1 MTGVQTC
8 ALPIEAV
15 HKAVAAAVAQCRA
28 GKGPVFIEAV
38 TQRWEGS
45 KPMWPSLATGITDVA
60 MAWEEKRVPRKFR
73 DWYLKEDPILLHV
86 RRLLRSRLA
95 TREAVLALDGAVNE
109 RMAKARRFAID
120 SPMPDPRTVFDHVF
134 GSHAAPCVPNWTPPP
149 VAASSP

>member
-1 MTGVQTC
+1 
-8 ALPIEAV
+8 
-15 HKAVAAAVAQCRA
+15 
-28 GKGPVFIEAV
+28 
-38 TQRWEGS
+38 
-45 KPMWPSLATGITDVA
+45 MWPSLATGITDVA

-134 GSHAAPCVPNWTPPP
+134 A
-149 VAASSP
+149 